1 MRKEKK
7 PFQEKKSKAVHK
19 ATAPFGQREPCVS
32 PRRAFASSMR
42 REGRKN
48 PLIHLPFL
56 LGIQCVCVCDF
67 FAYILLSEISVRGNK
82 HDPGGFVSRCA
93 ERGCVRWS
101 KPIQQS
107 ARPLFS
113 VETETQG
120 NHTSSGQ
127 KFTRYRPTVALGAL
141 TDSDRGHATAS
152 PRPLLSTRQTP
163 IHPATACLCAAAL
176 TVGSSHFLIS
186 RRSWIQPQ

>member
-1 MRKEKK
+1 M
-7 PFQEKKSKAVHK
+7 
-19 ATAPFGQREPCVS
+19 
-32 PRRAFASSMR
+32 
-42 REGRKN
+42 
-48 PLIHLPFL
+48 IHLPFL
-56 LGIQCVCVCDF
+56 LGTQCVCVCDF
-67 FAYILLSEISVRGNK
+67 FTYILLSEISVRGNK
-82 HDPGGFVSRCA
+82 QDPGGFVSRCA
-93 ERGCVRWS
+93 EWGCVRWS

-120 NHTSSGQ
+120 NHTSNEQ

-163 IHPATACLCAAAL
+163 IHPATDCLCAAAL

>member
-32 PRRAFASSMR
+32 PRRAFASAMR

-56 LGIQCVCVCDF
+56 LGTQCVRVCDF
-67 FAYILLSEISVRGNK
+67 FTYILLSEISVRGNK

-120 NHTSSGQ
+120 NHTSSEQ
-127 KFTRYRPTVALGAL
+127 KFTRYSPTVALGAL

>member
-56 LGIQCVCVCDF
+56 LGTQCVCVCDF
-67 FAYILLSEISVRGNK
+67 FTYILLSEISVRGNK

-120 NHTSSGQ
+120 NHTSSEQ